1 MKRLLVKADDFG
13 FTDAVSCGILLAHK
27 NGIVKNTA
35 MMVNMPAAVN
45 AAVWIK
51 DYPDLCLGLHTNIVV
66 GTPCADPKM
75 IPGLLRE
82 DGHFVS
88 SKVRREQLAKGLDP
102 FSEEEIF
109 IECDAQ
115 VDRFIALNGKL
126 PEYLEGHAVGSPKM
140 SQGIL
145 RVAQK
150 RGIKILPHHEPSP
163 WALPQFKADH
173 YTFYKTG
180 RPLHEYFTQVLD
192 LSADLTLFVA
202 HPGFVDQEIMTWSSL
217 NLERT
222 LDYALLTDQKVMAYL
237 KEKKIDLI
245 SFREV

>member
-1 MKRLLVKADDFG
+1 MSRLLVKADDYG
-13 FTDAVSCGILLAHK
+13 FTDAVSVGILLAHK

-45 AAVWIK
+45 GAQWIK
-51 DYPDLCLGLHTNIVV
+51 AFPELCLGLHTNIVV
-66 GTPCADPKM
+66 GLPCADPEK

-88 SKVRREQLAKGLDP
+88 SKIRREQLAQGLDP

-115 VDRFIALNGKL
+115 VDRFIQLNGKL
-126 PEYLEGHAVGSPKM
+126 PEYIEGHAVGSPRM
-140 SQGIL
+140 QEAIL
-145 RVAQK
+145 RVAKK
-150 RGIKILPHHEPSP
+150 RGIKILPHHQPAA
-163 WALPQFKADH
+163 WVMPQWGNNNYD
-173 YTFYKTG
+173 FYKTG

-192 LSADLTLFVA
+192 LSAELNLFVA
-202 HPGFVDQEIMTWSSL
+202 HPGFVDHDLMQWSSL
-217 NLERT
+217 NIERT
-222 LDYALLTDQKVMAYL
+222 LDYALLTDPQVIQYL
-237 KEKKIDLI
+237 KDKKIDLI